1 MKFGKLMESTAKD
14 YISAIKKYSGD
25 LEDVSTPNDL
35 EELLIEARGDKIHR
49 GLRNFFNFL
58 EEQDVDF
65 IGEFPLSKW
74 RKKCKIPQYGAKE
87 IHITDEELR
96 KAYSEIKREEIKLI
110 FELMVFSGVRLK
122 HIIRALNSFNPQD
135 VVVVNEKVH
144 RYPAFRFSRGS
155 KKSYWIYFPAT
166 LELKKLEIRYDV
178 ARDETQ
184 IGRVSANTIRKWN
197 FNFLIM
203 NGVPESVADFIQGR
217 ASTTVGSAHYLAKTV
232 QADNWYS
239 KVVDKL
245 LRIIS

>member
-1 MKFGKLMESTAKD
+1 MESTAKD

-35 EELLIEARGDKIHR
+35 EEILLEANGDKIHK

-74 RKKCKIPQYGAKE
+74 RKKCKIPKFGVKE
-87 IHITDEELR
+87 VYITDEELR

-122 HIIRALNSFNPQD
+122 HIIRTLNSFNSDD
-135 VVVVNEKVH
+135 VVVVNEKVK
-144 RYPAFRFSRGS
+144 RCSAYRSSRGR
-155 KKSYWIYFPAT
+155 KKSYWIYSPTIVEF
-166 LELKKLEIRYDV
+166 KKLDIHYDV

-184 IGRVSANTIRKWN
+184 IGRVSASTIRKWN

-239 KVVDKL
+239 KVVDGLINALKPK
-245 LRIIS
+245 SH

>member
-1 MKFGKLMESTAKD
+1 MESTAKD

-35 EELLIEARGDKIHR
+35 EEILLEANGDKIHK

-122 HIIRALNSFNPQD
+122 HIIRALNSFNSQD
-135 VVVVNEKVH
+135 VVVVNKKVR

-155 KKSYWIYFPAT
+155 KKSYWIYFPSSV
-166 LELKKLEIRYDV
+166 EFKKLSISYHV
-178 ARDETQ
+178 AQNETQ
-184 IGRVSANTIRKWN
+184 IGRVSASTIRKWN

-232 QADNWYS
+232 QADIWYS